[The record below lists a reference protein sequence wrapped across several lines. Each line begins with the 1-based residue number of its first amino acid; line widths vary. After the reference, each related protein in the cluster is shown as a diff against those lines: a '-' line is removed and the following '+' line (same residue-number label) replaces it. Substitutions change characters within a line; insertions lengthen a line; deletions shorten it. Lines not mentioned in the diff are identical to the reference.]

1 MVLVDKIFGHMVLVN
16 TFSRLIW
23 LIFSED
29 F

>member
-16 TFSRLIW
+16 TISRLIW